1 MRIFLLLLV
10 SFVIPWAE
18 AEESAY
24 VTDRL
29 EVYLRAGK
37 GIKYKILRQVR
48 SGTPLTVLAKD
59 PKSGYSRVRLRDG
72 TEGWILTRYLSPE
85 PSARWQLKQAREKL
99 ERLSRE
105 NARLKEELETLKSQ
119 QGSLTTE
126 KQNLTR
132 RSAQLEAELQQIRHA
147 AAHAMEIQEER
158 NRLRG
163 RVAELERRL
172 HQLQL
177 ENQALSHDRSQRW
190 FLIGAGVLA
199 GGILAGLL
207 LPRLTW
213 RRRRGWDSLNSL

>member
-1 MRIFLLLLV
+1 MKIFLLLLV
-10 SFVIPWAE
+10 SLALPWAE
-18 AEESAY
+18 AEEPAY

-29 EVYLRAGK
+29 EVYLRTGK

-72 TEGWILTRYLSPE
+72 TEGWILTRYLSSE
-85 PSARWQLKQAREKL
+85 PSARWQLKQAQEKL

-105 NARLKEELETLKSQ
+105 NARLKEELDALKSQ

-126 KQNLTR
+126 KENLIR
-132 RSAQLEAELQQIRHA
+132 RSAQLETELQQIRHA
-147 AAHAMEIQEER
+147 AAHALEIQEER
-158 NRLRG
+158 NHLRG
-163 RVAELERRL
+163 RVAELERRV

-177 ENQALSHDRSQRW
+177 ENQALTHDRSQRW